1 MARIAALDL
10 GDAWTGIA
18 LSDPTG
24 TLAKPHMTVATHELV
39 AALAAFLPE
48 FQVATVVVGYP
59 KTMKGTVSHQTQ
71 RVEKL
76 FALLQKTFPTYQ
88 WVTWDERLSSKRA
101 SVVQKEQGGKD
112 FQEQRRKSHAIAAA
126 FILDSYLTFLHAQQE
141 DPR

>member
-10 GDAWTGIA
+10 GDAWTGVA

-24 TLAKPHMTVATHELV
+24 TLAKPYITLPTSELV
-39 AALAAFLPE
+39 AELTVLLPKN
-48 FQVATVVVGYP
+48 QVKAVVVGYP

-76 FALLQKTFPTYQ
+76 FALLQKTFPAYQ
-88 WVTWDERLSSKRA
+88 WIVWDERLSSKRA
-101 SVVQKEQGGKD
+101 SAVQKEQGGKD

-126 FILDSYLTFLHAQQE
+126 FILDSYLTFLYAQQ
-141 DPR
+141 

>member
-24 TLAKPHMTVATHELV
+24 TLAKPHTTVAANELV
-39 AALAAFLPE
+39 VALTTLLPE
-48 FQVATVVVGYP
+48 FNVATVVVGYP
-59 KTMKGTVSHQTQ
+59 KTMKGAVSHQTQ

-76 FALLQKTFPTYQ
+76 FALLQKTFPAYQ
-88 WVTWDERLSSKRA
+88 WILWDERLSSKRA
-101 SVVQKEQGGKD
+101 SAVQKEQGGKN

-126 FILDSYLTFLHAQQE
+126 FILDSYLTFLHAQQQ
-141 DPR
+141 DS